1 MNSYSLNNSN
11 INIFLGRKSPS
22 NLEVEKIDMKFPNSE
37 NLFFELGKN
46 LSREIRNIDADYLQV
61 LNLLKHKTS
70 RGSFSHF
77 SNSDWIESYRVNN
90 LMLLN
95 LLSELEKSK
104 LLRKFGNGGSIVNIS
119 SYLGLY
125 GSSNLMSYAASKASL
140 VNISKSISEE
150 FVKYS
155 IRANVLT
162 VGNIDFISKKSGLLR
177 KSSKNVE
184 FQGVLEVVRFLLSPK
199 SKYISGQEFIIENRR
214 RKI

>member
-1 MNSYSLNNSN
+1 
-11 INIFLGRKSPS
+11 
-22 NLEVEKIDMKFPNSE
+22 
-37 NLFFELGKN
+37 
-46 LSREIRNIDADYLQV
+46 
-61 LNLLKHKTS
+61 
-70 RGSFSHF
+70 
-77 SNSDWIESYRVNN
+77 
-90 LMLLN
+90 MLLN